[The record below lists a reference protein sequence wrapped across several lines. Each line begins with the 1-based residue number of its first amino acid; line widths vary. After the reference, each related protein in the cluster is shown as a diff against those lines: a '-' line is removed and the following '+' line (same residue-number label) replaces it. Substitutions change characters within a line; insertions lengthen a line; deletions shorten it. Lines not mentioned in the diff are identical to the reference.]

1 LGSLSRREIL
11 RAMSEENVELVK
23 AAHPPTGTELTDLFA
38 DDAGAPDR
46 LDAVAPLY
54 HPEFE
59 FEVHGAVADTLRG
72 RGLPELIDAWRG
84 WIEAFDVYWSE
95 VEDFVDAGDDQVLV
109 ILRDH
114 GRLKGTDAEIESL
127 GASLWTLR
135 DQKIARIDFYP
146 TRQQGLY
153 AAGLSE

>member
-1 LGSLSRREIL
+1 
-11 RAMSEENVELVK
+11 MPQENVELVK
-23 AAHPPTGTELTDLFA
+23 AAHPPTGTELTVLFA
-38 DDAGAPDR
+38 DDPAAPKR
-46 LDAVAPLY
+46 LDAVASLY

-72 RGLPELIDAWRG
+72 RGLPELIDAWRE
-84 WIEAFDVYWSE
+84 WMEAFEVYWTE

-114 GRLKGTDAEIESL
+114 GRLVGSDAEIENL

-146 TRQQGLY
+146 TRQQGLS